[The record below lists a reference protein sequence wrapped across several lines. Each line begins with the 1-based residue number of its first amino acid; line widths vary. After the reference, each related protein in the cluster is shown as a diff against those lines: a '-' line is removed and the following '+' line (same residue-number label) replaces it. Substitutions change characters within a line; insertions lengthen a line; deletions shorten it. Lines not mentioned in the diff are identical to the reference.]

1 MGAGPGTPEV
11 TVVVCTR
18 DGAARLRATLDHLGA
33 ALDEAGRAD
42 LPAEVV
48 VVDNGSTDATPAV
61 LADAAR
67 RDPRLRVVA
76 EPRPGIARARN
87 AGVAAAAAPVVLFTD
102 DDVHVPPH
110 WVRRMAEPLRRGEA
124 DLVGGGVALAPH
136 LRRPWLSPA
145 LASAYFAVVPE
156 PPAVGREF
164 AAASIGTTRAVLDAV
179 PFDESLGTAR
189 YPGAEDT
196 VFRLDVLAAG
206 FRQAAVAGATVEHHP
221 EPGRLDPARLARQAT
236 GRGRGEA
243 YLAHHLLG
251 KRPAAAESAAK
262 LVATWGLLTGRRLRG
277 ALAGAARAA
286 GGGGAAGA
294 AGARAAVDEEALRL
308 RRRVAFHRE
317 LLALRRTTRRRA
329 PS

>member
-1 MGAGPGTPEV
+1 MTAGDPAV

-18 DGAARLRATLDHLGA
+18 DGAARLRPTLGHLGV
-33 ALDEAGRAD
+33 ALDEAERSGLRG
-42 LPAEVV
+42 EVV
-48 VVDNGSTDATPAV
+48 VVDNASTDDTPAL

-67 RDPRLRVVA
+67 RDPRLRVVT
-76 EPRPGIARARN
+76 EGRPGIARARN

-124 DLVGGGVALAPH
+124 DLVGGGVALAAH
-136 LRRPWLSPA
+136 LERDWLTPA
-145 LASAYFAVVPE
+145 LASTYFAVVPE

-164 AAASIGTTRAVLDAV
+164 AAASIGATRELLDAV
-179 PFDESLGTAR
+179 PFDEALGTAR

-206 FRQAAVAGATVEHHP
+206 FRQGAVAGATVEHHP
-221 EPGRLDPARLARQAT
+221 EPDRLDPRRIAQQAT

-251 KRPAAAESAAK
+251 TRPSAALSLAK
-262 LVATWGLLTGRRLRG
+262 LAATSGLLVARV
-277 ALAGAARAA
+277 AAAGAARAA
-286 GGGGAAGA
+286 GT
-294 AGARAAVDEEALRL
+294 RAPVDEAAIRL

-317 LLALRRTTRRRA
+317 MLALRRQARRA
-329 PS
+329 R